1 MSHSMFRKMTNTSPD
16 QTPNRP
22 MCCILA
28 QYRKL
33 HETVA
38 LRIVRMATWGISR
51 APRRVPSKLVAKGAN
66 GCSHN
71 MDIFVL
77 IPAHIIHISGM
88 KLDITY
94 GTEVATAHEE
104 VEMHQCKQMH
114 NEMCS
119 SQSHIKEQCSANNV
133 SSSSMNTQQ
142 VMEWAHHDKCYQG
155 QDCRG
160 LRNHLSVRCEQSYQS
175 ALQRQ
180 QLHAQYIFQQ

>member
-1 MSHSMFRKMTNTSPD
+1 MFRKMTSTSPD

-22 MCCILA
+22 MCCMLA

-38 LRIVRMATWGISR
+38 LRIVRIATWGISR

-94 GTEVATAHEE
+94 GTEVATAHAE
-104 VEMHQCKQMH
+104 VTMHQCKQMH
-114 NEMCS
+114 NEVYS
-119 SQSHIKEQCSANNV
+119 SQIHLEKQYSDDNV
-133 SSSSMNTQQ
+133 SSRNMNTQQ
-142 VMEWAHHDKCYQG
+142 VM
-155 QDCRG
+155 
-160 LRNHLSVRCEQSYQS
+160 
-175 ALQRQ
+175 
-180 QLHAQYIFQQ
+180 